1 MSTSVPPEKK
11 PLKKNGVG
19 KMLTLS
25 LLREMAMLASKRDGL
40 RMSAMLEPWALKTPV
55 SKNPDKTN
63 HEVS

>member
-11 PLKKNGVG
+11 TSKKNSVG

-40 RMSAMLEPWALKTPV
+40 RMSAMLEP
-55 SKNPDKTN
+55 
-63 HEVS
+63 